1 MIHLL
6 IPPTAATPHFEF
18 IQKFKQALETEN
30 TLGGVGAKKKSIFFG
45 GPITG
50 CKRCLTAGTH

>member
-30 TLGGVGAKKKSIFFG
+30 TLGGVGAKKNPFSLEA
-45 GPITG
+45 P
-50 CKRCLTAGTH
+50 